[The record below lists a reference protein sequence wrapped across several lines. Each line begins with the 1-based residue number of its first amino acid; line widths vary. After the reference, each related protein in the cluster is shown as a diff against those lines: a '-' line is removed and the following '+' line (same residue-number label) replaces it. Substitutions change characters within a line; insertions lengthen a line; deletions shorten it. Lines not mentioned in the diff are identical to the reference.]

1 MYTYTWYQWLGC
13 FYIYCFAGW
22 IFESTYVSIRTGRF
36 VNRGFLRLPM
46 LPLYGTGAVMMLW
59 VSLPVQD
66 HMILVYLSGVLAAT
80 ALEYVTG
87 WAMERLFKVKYWDY
101 SNQKYNLNGYI
112 CLTSSIAW
120 GFLTIL
126 LTEVLHP
133 PVERLLFRLP
143 VPLAVGG
150 VCFITVIFLYDTVQ
164 SVRDALAL
172 GRALEAMTRLKAEL
186 DDVQVQLALLK
197 AETVQRMAD
206 YREETADRMM
216 QLRDETAERV
226 AQLRD
231 GTAERMEQMKDET
244 AVRMAQLHDETA
256 ERMAQLRDGT
266 AERMEQV
273 KDETATRMAQ
283 LRDGT
288 AERVEQVKDETA
300 ARMAQLRNGTAER
313 MEQLRGETAE
323 RMAQMK
329 DETAVRMAQLHDET
343 AERVAQLRDETAER
357 MAQLRDETT
366 GRMAQLRDGTAERME
381 LLRDGTAERMEQ
393 WKADAARLMERWR
406 TDSAVTR
413 AELNERLPK
422 LPGLRLETLTT
433 LLDRG
438 KELSEKRRAFTGQLN
453 RHRRNL
459 LLRNPSAAS
468 RRFSEALKELRE
480 LAEEQWKEQ
489 NRKDG

>member
-66 HMILVYLSGVLAAT
+66 HLILVYLSGVLAAT

-216 QLRDETAERV
+216 QLRDETADRV

-231 GTAERMEQMKDET
+231 ETAERMEQVKDET
-244 AVRMAQLHDETA
+244 AVRIAQLHDETA

-273 KDETATRMAQ
+273 KDETA
-283 LRDGT
+283 
-288 AERVEQVKDETA
+288 

-313 MEQLRGETAE
+313 MEQLRDGTAE

-329 DETAVRMAQLHDET
+329 DETVVRMAQLHDET
-343 AERVAQLRDETAER
+343 AGRMAQLRDGTAER

-366 GRMAQLRDGTAERME
+366 DRMAQLRDETAERMEQLRDGTAERME

-468 RRFSEALKELRE
+468 LRFSEALKELRE

>member
-231 GTAERMEQMKDET
+231 ETAERMEQMKDET

-256 ERMAQLRDGT
+256 ERVAQLRDGTAERMAQLRDGT
-266 AERMEQV
+266 AERME
-273 KDETATRMAQ
+273 
-283 LRDGT
+283 
-288 AERVEQVKDETA
+288 
-300 ARMAQLRNGTAER
+300 
-313 MEQLRGETAE
+313 
-323 RMAQMK
+323 
-329 DETAVRMAQLHDET
+329 
-343 AERVAQLRDETAER
+343 
-357 MAQLRDETT
+357 
-366 GRMAQLRDGTAERME
+366 QLRDGTAERME

>member
-66 HMILVYLSGVLAAT
+66 HLILVYLSGVLAAT

-231 GTAERMEQMKDET
+231 GTAERMEQVKDET

-256 ERMAQLRDGT
+256 ERMAQLRDET
-266 AERMEQV
+266 AE
-273 KDETATRMAQ
+273 RMAQ

-300 ARMAQLRNGTAER
+300 ARMAQLRDGTAER
-313 MEQLRGETAE
+313 ME
-323 RMAQMK
+323 
-329 DETAVRMAQLHDET
+329 
-343 AERVAQLRDETAER
+343 
-357 MAQLRDETT
+357 
-366 GRMAQLRDGTAERME
+366 QLRDGTAERME

>member
-164 SVRDALAL
+164 SVREALAL

-216 QLRDETAERV
+216 QLRDGTAERMEQVKDETAVRMAQLRDETAERV

-231 GTAERMEQMKDET
+231 GTAERM
-244 AVRMAQLHDETA
+244 AQF
-256 ERMAQLRDGT
+256 RDRT
-266 AERMEQV
+266 AERMEQ
-273 KDETATRMAQ
+273 
-283 LRDGT
+283 LRD
-288 AERVEQVKDETA
+288 
-300 ARMAQLRNGTAER
+300 GTAER

-329 DETAVRMAQLHDET
+329 DETAVRMTQLQDET
-343 AERVAQLRDETAER
+343 AGRVAQLRDETAER
-357 MAQLRDETT
+357 MTQLRDETAD
-366 GRMAQLRDGTAERME
+366 RMAQLRDGTAERME

>member
-66 HMILVYLSGVLAAT
+66 HLILVYLSGVLAAT

-231 GTAERMEQMKDET
+231 ETAERMEQLRDGTAERMAQMKDET
-244 AVRMAQLHDETA
+244 VVRMAQLHDETA
-256 ERMAQLRDGT
+256 GRMAQLRDGT
-266 AERMEQV
+266 AERME
-273 KDETATRMAQ
+273 
-283 LRDGT
+283 
-288 AERVEQVKDETA
+288 
-300 ARMAQLRNGTAER
+300 
-313 MEQLRGETAE
+313 
-323 RMAQMK
+323 
-329 DETAVRMAQLHDET
+329 
-343 AERVAQLRDETAER
+343 
-357 MAQLRDETT
+357 
-366 GRMAQLRDGTAERME
+366 QLRDGTAERME

>member
-66 HMILVYLSGVLAAT
+66 HLILVYLSGVLAAT

-231 GTAERMEQMKDET
+231 GTAERMEQLRDGTAERMAQMKDET
-244 AVRMAQLHDETA
+244 VVRMAQLHDETA
-256 ERMAQLRDGT
+256 ERVAQLRDGT
-266 AERMEQV
+266 AERM
-273 KDETATRMAQ
+273 
-283 LRDGT
+283 
-288 AERVEQVKDETA
+288 EQVKDETA

-313 MEQLRGETAE
+313 MEQLR
-323 RMAQMK
+323 
-329 DETAVRMAQLHDET
+329 
-343 AERVAQLRDETAER
+343 
-357 MAQLRDETT
+357 
-366 GRMAQLRDGTAERME
+366 DGTEERME

-406 TDSAVTR
+406 TDSTVTR

>member
-66 HMILVYLSGVLAAT
+66 HLILVYLSGVLAAT

-231 GTAERMEQMKDET
+231 GTAERMEQVKDET
-244 AVRMAQLHDETA
+244 AV
-256 ERMAQLRDGT
+256 RMAQLRDGT

-273 KDETATRMAQ
+273 KDETAARMAQ
-283 LRDGT
+283 LRD
-288 AERVEQVKDETA
+288 
-300 ARMAQLRNGTAER
+300 GTAER

-323 RMAQMK
+323 RMAQIK
-329 DETAVRMAQLHDET
+329 DETAGRMAQLHDET
-343 AERVAQLRDETAER
+343 AGRMAQLRDETAER

-366 GRMAQLRDGTAERME
+366 DRMAQLRDGTAERME

>member
-66 HMILVYLSGVLAAT
+66 HLILVYLSGVLAAT

-164 SVRDALAL
+164 SVREALAL

-216 QLRDETAERV
+216 QLRD
-226 AQLRD
+226 
-231 GTAERMEQMKDET
+231 
-244 AVRMAQLHDETA
+244 
-256 ERMAQLRDGT
+256 GT

-273 KDETATRMAQ
+273 
-283 LRDGT
+283 
-288 AERVEQVKDETA
+288 
-300 ARMAQLRNGTAER
+300 
-313 MEQLRGETAE
+313 
-323 RMAQMK
+323 K

-357 MAQLRDETT
+357 MTQLRDETAD
-366 GRMAQLRDGTAERME
+366 RMAQLRDGTAERME

-413 AELNERLPK
+413 TELNERLPK

-438 KELSEKRRAFTGQLN
+438 KELSEKRRAFTSQLN

-489 NRKDG
+489 NRKDD

>member
-66 HMILVYLSGVLAAT
+66 HLILVYLSGVLAAT

-216 QLRDETAERV
+216 QLRDETAKRV

-256 ERMAQLRDGT
+256 ERVAQLRDET
-266 AERMEQV
+266 AERV
-273 KDETATRMAQ
+273 AQ

-300 ARMAQLRNGTAER
+300 ARMAQLRDGTAER
-313 MEQLRGETAE
+313 ME
-323 RMAQMK
+323 
-329 DETAVRMAQLHDET
+329 
-343 AERVAQLRDETAER
+343 
-357 MAQLRDETT
+357 
-366 GRMAQLRDGTAERME
+366 QLRDGTAERME

>member
-256 ERMAQLRDGT
+256 ERVAQLRDET
-266 AERMEQV
+266 AERV
-273 KDETATRMAQ
+273 AQ

-300 ARMAQLRNGTAER
+300 ARMAQLRDGTAER
-313 MEQLRGETAE
+313 MEQLRDGTAE
-323 RMAQMK
+323 RMEQVK
-329 DETAVRMAQLHDET
+329 DETAA
-343 AERVAQLRDETAER
+343 R
-357 MAQLRDETT
+357 MAQLRDGTAE
-366 GRMAQLRDGTAERME
+366 RMEQLRDGTAERME

>member
-66 HMILVYLSGVLAAT
+66 HLILVYLSGVLAAT

-101 SNQKYNLNGYI
+101 SNQKCNLNGYI

-143 VPLAVGG
+143 VPFAVGG

-164 SVRDALAL
+164 SVRDTLAL

-231 GTAERMEQMKDET
+231 GT
-244 AVRMAQLHDETA
+244 V
-256 ERMAQLRDGT
+256 
-266 AERMEQV
+266 ERMEQV
-273 KDETATRMAQ
+273 
-283 LRDGT
+283 
-288 AERVEQVKDETA
+288 
-300 ARMAQLRNGTAER
+300 
-313 MEQLRGETAE
+313 
-323 RMAQMK
+323 K

-366 GRMAQLRDGTAERME
+366 DRMAQLRDGTAERMELLRDETAERME

-413 AELNERLPK
+413 AELNEHLPK
-422 LPGLRLETLTT
+422 LPGLRLETLTS